1 MGNTFSFKAN
11 LVVKGDDALQ
21 AESFVIKKLNEWFL
35 EDLGKDVMGVG
46 FPNGSLLFWNIDD
59 TAKHR
64 LKSEI
69 LKGEEGSAR
78 DCTGDIRT
86 GTK

>member
-1 MGNTFSFKAN
+1 MGNTFSFKVN

-46 FPNGSLLFWNIDD
+46 FP
-59 TAKHR
+59 
-64 LKSEI
+64 
-69 LKGEEGSAR
+69 KGEDGSAR